1 MNYAIIG
8 TGWIAKAFADG
19 ASLAG
24 GFTPYAVYSRTEEK
38 GRKFA
43 AEVGAENV
51 FTSLEKMAEC
61 KEIEAVYIASP
72 NAFHYAQSKLFL
84 EHGKHVICEKP
95 ITVEPEE
102 FEELFSLAKAKNL
115 VYIEAIMMMH
125 FPNRNLIENA
135 LKRIG
140 KITTARVD
148 FSQLSS
154 KYPALKRGELPNIFN
169 PEMATGSLMDL
180 GVYNVY
186 FALYFFG
193 KPDKITS
200 TAFMLET
207 GADGAGTAVL
217 HYPDKQ
223 VTLTYS
229 KLGQSRTATEVYGD
243 DGTLVIESISKLV
256 NIKLIHNDGT
266 EELLAGDTEKEEV
279 MSYEASDFLNF
290 ISDYER
296 YKNDYFTCA
305 EMSLEV
311 SRIMKKIREQNDIKY
326 TSKNKIN

>member
-1 MNYAIIG
+1 MNLNYAIIG

-19 ASLAG
+19 MKIASG
-24 GFTPYAVYSRTEEK
+24 ISPYSVYSRTEEK
-38 GRKFA
+38 GRNFA
-43 AEVGAENV
+43 DSVGAERV

-61 KEIEAVYIASP
+61 DEIEAVYIASP

-102 FEELFSLAKAKNL
+102 FEELFSLAREKNL
-115 VYIEAIMMMH
+115 VYMEAIMMMH
-125 FPNRNLIENA
+125 FPNRIVIENA

-169 PEMATGSLMDL
+169 PEMATGALMDL

-186 FALYFFG
+186 FALYYFRT
-193 KPDKITS
+193 PDKITS
-200 TAFMLET
+200 AAFMLET
-207 GADGAGTAVL
+207 GVDGAGTAVL

-229 KLGQSRTATEVYGD
+229 KLGQSRTATEIYGD
-243 DGTLVIESISKLV
+243 EGTLVIESISKLV

-266 EELLAGDTEKEEV
+266 EEHLAGDTEKEEV
-279 MSYEASDFLNF
+279 MSYEAKDFLAY
-290 ISDYER
+290 ISDYEAHKEQI
-296 YKNDYFTCA
+296 YSCGKKA
-305 EMSLEV
+305 LEV
-311 SRIMKKIREQNDIKY
+311 SKIMKEIREQNGIKY
-326 TSKNKIN
+326 FSEK

>member
-19 ASLAG
+19 AKIAG

-38 GRKFA
+38 GRIFA
-43 AEVGAENV
+43 ESVGAERV
-51 FTSLEKMAEC
+51 FTDLEEMASCE
-61 KEIEAVYIASP
+61 EIEAVYIASP

-102 FEELFSLAKAKNL
+102 FEELFTLAKSKKL

-125 FPNRNLIENA
+125 FPCRNVIENA
-135 LKRIG
+135 LKRLG

-193 KPDKITS
+193 IPENVTS
-200 TAFMLET
+200 TALMLET

-217 HYPDKQ
+217 SYPDKQ

-229 KLGQSRTATEVYGD
+229 KMGQSRTGTEVYGD
-243 DGTLVIESISKLV
+243 EGTLFVESISKLTNV
-256 NIKLIHNDGT
+256 KFIANDGT
-266 EELLAGDTEKEEV
+266 VETLWDDTEKEEV
-279 MSYEASDFLNF
+279 MSYEAADFLKY
-290 ISDYER
+290 ISDYETH
-296 YKNDYFTCA
+296 KNEYYECGKMA
-305 EMSLEV
+305 LEV
-311 SRIMKKIREQNDIKY
+311 SRIMKKIREQNGIKY
-326 TSKNKIN
+326 SSKK

>member
-1 MNYAIIG
+1 MNLNYAIIG

-19 ASLAG
+19 MKIASG
-24 GFTPYAVYSRTEEK
+24 ISPYAVYSRTEEK
-38 GRKFA
+38 GRSFA
-43 AEVGAENV
+43 SSVGAEKV
-51 FTSLEKMAEC
+51 FTNLEEMACSE
-61 KEIEAVYIASP
+61 EIEAVYIASP

-102 FEELFSLAKAKNL
+102 FEELFSLAKSKKL
-115 VYIEAIMMMH
+115 VYMEAIMMMH
-125 FPNRNLIENA
+125 FSNRKVIENA
-135 LKRIG
+135 LKKLG
-140 KITTARVD
+140 KITTARID

-186 FALYFFG
+186 FALYYFG
-193 KPDKITS
+193 IPERVTS
-200 TAFMLET
+200 TAFILET

-229 KLGQSRTATEVYGD
+229 KLGQSRTGTEIYGD
-243 DGTLVIESISKLV
+243 EGTLFVESISKLTNV
-256 NIKLIHNDGT
+256 KFIHNDGT
-266 EELLAGDTEKEEV
+266 EETVAGDTEKEEV
-279 MSYEASDFLNF
+279 MSGEAGDFLKY
-290 ISDYER
+290 ISDYEGN
-296 YKNDYFTCA
+296 KEAYFACA
-305 EMSLEV
+305 ETALSV
-311 SRIMKKIREQNDIKY
+311 SRIMKEIRLQNGIKY
-326 TSKNKIN
+326 TSEI

>member
-1 MNYAIIG
+1 MKYAIIG

-19 ASLAG
+19 AGLAG
-24 GFTPYAVYSRTEEK
+24 GFTPFAVYSRTEEK

-43 AEVGAENV
+43 DSVGAEKV
-51 FTSLEKMAEC
+51 FTSLEEMAQC
-61 KEIEAVYIASP
+61 DEIEAVYIASP

-102 FEELFSLAKAKNL
+102 FEELFALALSKKL

-125 FPNRNLIENA
+125 FPNRFVIENA
-135 LKRIG
+135 LKRLG

-169 PEMATGSLMDL
+169 PEMATGALMDL

-186 FALYFFG
+186 FALYYFG
-193 KPDKITS
+193 IPEKVTS

-207 GADGAGTAVL
+207 GADGAGTAVF

-229 KLGQSRTATEVYGD
+229 KLGQSRTATEIYGD
-243 DGTLVIESISKLV
+243 EGTLVIESISKLV
-256 NIKLIHNDGT
+256 NIKFVTNDGT
-266 EELLAGDTEKEEV
+266 EEILSGDTEKEEV
-279 MSYEASDFLNF
+279 MKYEAADFLKY
-290 ISDYER
+290 ISDYEANKEE
-296 YKNDYFTCA
+296 YISCGKTA
-305 EMSLEV
+305 LSV
-311 SRIMKKIREQNDIKY
+311 SRIMKEIRDRNGIKY
-326 TSKNKIN
+326 ASEK

>member
-8 TGWIAKAFADG
+8 TGWIAKASADG
-19 ASLAG
+19 AKIAG

-38 GRKFA
+38 GRIFA
-43 AEVGAENV
+43 ESVGAQRV
-51 FTSLEKMAEC
+51 FTDLEEMAEC

-102 FEELFSLAKAKNL
+102 FEELFDLAKSKNL

-125 FPNRNLIENA
+125 FPCRNVIGNA
-135 LKRIG
+135 LKRLG
-140 KITTARVD
+140 KITTARID

-154 KYPALKRGELPNIFN
+154 KYAALKRGELPNIFN

-193 KPDKITS
+193 VPERVTS

-207 GADGAGTAVL
+207 GADGAGTECRV
-217 HYPDKQ
+217 
-223 VTLTYS
+223 
-229 KLGQSRTATEVYGD
+229 
-243 DGTLVIESISKLV
+243 
-256 NIKLIHNDGT
+256 
-266 EELLAGDTEKEEV
+266 
-279 MSYEASDFLNF
+279 
-290 ISDYER
+290 
-296 YKNDYFTCA
+296 
-305 EMSLEV
+305 
-311 SRIMKKIREQNDIKY
+311 
-326 TSKNKIN
+326 

>member
-19 ASLAG
+19 AKIAG

-38 GRKFA
+38 GRNFA
-43 AEVGAENV
+43 ESVGAERV
-51 FTSLEKMAEC
+51 FTNLEEMASCE
-61 KEIEAVYIASP
+61 EIEAVYIASP

-95 ITVEPEE
+95 ITVEPGE
-102 FEELFSLAKAKNL
+102 FEELFDLARSKNL

-125 FPNRNLIENA
+125 FPCRNVIENA
-135 LKRIG
+135 LKRLG

-193 KPDKITS
+193 VPESVTS
-200 TAFMLET
+200 TALMLET

-217 HYPDKQ
+217 SYPDKQ

-229 KLGQSRTATEVYGD
+229 KMGQSRTGTEVYGD
-243 DGTLVIESISKLV
+243 EGTLFVESISKLTNV
-256 NIKLIHNDGT
+256 KFITNDGT
-266 EELLAGDTEKEEV
+266 EEMLWNDTEKEEV
-279 MSYEASDFLNF
+279 MSCEAADFLRFITDYEAN
-290 ISDYER
+290 
-296 YKNDYFTCA
+296 KNEYFECGKMA
-305 EMSLEV
+305 LEV
-311 SRIMKKIREQNDIKY
+311 SRIMKEIREQNGIKY
-326 TSKNKIN
+326 SSKK

>member
-19 ASLAG
+19 ADLAG

-43 AEVGAENV
+43 ESVGAEKV
-51 FTSLEKMAEC
+51 FTSLEEMARC
-61 KEIEAVYIASP
+61 DEIEAVYIASP

-102 FEELFSLAKAKNL
+102 FEELFSLAKSKNL

-135 LKRIG
+135 LERIG

-180 GVYNVY
+180 GVYNIY

-193 KPDKITS
+193 KPEKITS

-223 VTLTYS
+223 ITLTYS
-229 KLGQSRTATEVYGD
+229 KLGQSRTATEIYGD
-243 DGTLVIESISKLV
+243 EGTLVIESISKLV
-256 NIKLIHNDGT
+256 NIKLVHNDGT
-266 EELLAGDTEKEEV
+266 EELIAGDTGKEKV
-279 MSYEASDFLNF
+279 MSYEAKDFLKY
-290 ISDYER
+290 ISDYEDN
-296 YKNDYFTCA
+296 KNEYFSCGEKA
-305 EMSLEV
+305 LEV
-311 SRIMKKIREQNDIKY
+311 SRIMKEIRTQNGINY
-326 TSKNKIN
+326 FSKK

>member
-19 ASLAG
+19 ADLAG

-43 AEVGAENV
+43 ESVGAEKV
-51 FTSLEKMAEC
+51 FISLEEMAQC
-61 KEIEAVYIASP
+61 DEIEAVYIASP

-102 FEELFSLAKAKNL
+102 FEELFSLAKSKNL

-180 GVYNVY
+180 GVYNIY

-193 KPDKITS
+193 KPEKITS

-223 VTLTYS
+223 ITLTYS
-229 KLGQSRTATEVYGD
+229 KLGQSRTATEIYGD
-243 DGTLVIESISKLV
+243 EGTLVIESISKLV
-256 NIKLIHNDGT
+256 NIKLVHNDGT
-266 EELLAGDTEKEEV
+266 EELIAGDTGKEKV
-279 MSYEASDFLNF
+279 MSYEAKDFLKY
-290 ISDYER
+290 ISDYEDN
-296 YKNDYFTCA
+296 KNEYFSCGEKA
-305 EMSLEV
+305 LEV
-311 SRIMKKIREQNDIKY
+311 SRIMKEIRTQNGINY
-326 TSKNKIN
+326 FSKK

>member
-8 TGWIAKAFADG
+8 TGWIAKAFAD
-19 ASLAG
+19 AARIAG
-24 GFTPYAVYSRTEEK
+24 GFTPYAIYSRTEEK

-43 AEVGAENV
+43 SEVGAGKV

-61 KEIEAVYIASP
+61 DEIEAVYIASP

-102 FEELFSLAKAKNL
+102 FDELFSLAKAKNL

-125 FPNRNLIENA
+125 FPNRFVIENA
-135 LKRIG
+135 LKLIG

-169 PEMATGSLMDL
+169 PEMATGALMDL
-180 GVYNVY
+180 GVYNIY

-207 GADGAGTAVL
+207 GADGAGTAVF

-223 VTLTYS
+223 ITLTYS
-229 KLGQSRTATEVYGD
+229 KLGQSRTATEIYGD
-243 DGTLVIESISKLV
+243 EGTLVIESISKLV
-256 NIKLIHNDGT
+256 NIKLIRNDGT
-266 EELLAGDTEKEEV
+266 EELIAGDTEKEDV
-279 MSYEASDFLNF
+279 MSYEAADFLKF
-290 ISDYER
+290 ISDYEGN
-296 YKNDYFTCA
+296 KNEYFACGEKT
-305 EMSLEV
+305 LEV
-311 SRIMKKIREQNDIKY
+311 SKIMKEIRGQNGIKY
-326 TSKNKIN
+326 VSKK